1 MRTTRF
7 ILPLVA
13 LALCAMPAAALAS
26 SGGTTQAIIKDVAKD
41 GKVNGHYTTGQLK
54 TALKSPLLAQYGGQG
69 AVEAILTKMPAKTAK
84 APAKATPSKA
94 TPSKATTAAPATG
107 PTSNLPFTGADIFL
121 FVAVGGGLVAAGL
134 VLRRFGR
141 RDDEAAV

>member
-13 LALCAMPAAALAS
+13 LALCVMPAMALAA
-26 SGGTTQAIIKDVAKD
+26 GGGATQAIIKDVAKD
-41 GKVNGHYTTGQLK
+41 GKVDGHYTTGQLK
-54 TALKSPLLAQYGGQG
+54 TALKSPLLKQYGGQG
-69 AVEAILTKMPAKTAK
+69 AVESILTRTKPKTV
-84 APAKATPSKA
+84 
-94 TPSKATTAAPATG
+94 TAAPGTG
-107 PTSNLPFTGADIFL
+107 PSNNLPFTGADVVL

>member
-1 MRTTRF
+1 MGVFMRTTRF

-13 LALCAMPAAALAS
+13 LALCVMPAMALAA
-26 SGGTTQAIIKDVAKD
+26 GGGSTQAIIKDVAKD
-41 GKVNGHYTTGQLK
+41 GKVNGHYTDAQLK
-54 TALKSPLLAQYGGQG
+54 AALKSPLLRQYGGQG
-69 AVEAILTKMPAKTAK
+69 AVESILTRTKP
-84 APAKATPSKA
+84 KATV
-94 TPSKATTAAPATG
+94 TPATG
-107 PTSNLPFTGADIFL
+107 HSSNLPFTGADIFL

>member
-1 MRTTRF
+1 MRNIRF

-13 LALCAMPAAALAS
+13 LALCVMPAAALAT
-26 SGGTTQAIIKDVAKD
+26 SGGTTSAIVSDVAKD
-41 GKVNGHYTTGQLK
+41 GKVDGHYTTAQLK
-54 TALKSPLLAQYGGQG
+54 SALNSPLLRQYGGQG
-69 AVEAILTKMPAKTAK
+69 AVESILTRMKPKPT
-84 APAKATPSKA
+84 
-94 TPSKATTAAPATG
+94 TTAAPATG
-107 PTSNLPFTGADIFL
+107 PSSNLPFTGADVFL

>member
-13 LALCAMPAAALAS
+13 LVLCVMPAMALAAG
-26 SGGTTQAIIKDVAKD
+26 GGTTQAIIKDVAD
-41 GKVNGHYTTGQLK
+41 GKVNGHYTDAQLK
-54 TALKSPLLAQYGGQG
+54 AALKSPLLKQYGGQG
-69 AVEAILTKMPAKTAK
+69 AVESILTRTKPK
-84 APAKATPSKA
+84 ASVT
-94 TPSKATTAAPATG
+94 PATG
-107 PTSNLPFTGADIFL
+107 PSNNLPFTGADVFL

>member
-7 ILPLVA
+7 VLPLVA
-13 LALCAMPAAALAS
+13 LALCVMPAMALAA
-26 SGGTTQAIIKDVAKD
+26 GGGSTQAIIKDVAKD
-41 GKVNGHYTTGQLK
+41 GKVDGTYTTGQLK
-54 TALKSPLLAQYGGQG
+54 AALKSPLLKQYGGQG
-69 AVEAILTKMPAKTAK
+69 AVESILTRTKPKTVR
-84 APAKATPSKA
+84 
-94 TPSKATTAAPATG
+94 TTPATG
-107 PTSNLPFTGADIFL
+107 PSSNLPFTGADIFL

>member
-7 ILPLVA
+7 VLPLVA
-13 LALCAMPAAALAS
+13 LALCVMPAMAFAA
-26 SGGTTQAIIKDVAKD
+26 GGGSTQAIIKDVAKD
-41 GKVNGHYTTGQLK
+41 GKVDGSYTTGQLK
-54 TALKSPLLAQYGGQG
+54 AALKSPLLKQYGGQG
-69 AVEAILTKMPAKTAK
+69 AVESILARTTPKTV
-84 APAKATPSKA
+84 KAT
-94 TPSKATTAAPATG
+94 PATG
-107 PTSNLPFTGADIFL
+107 PSSNLPFTGADIFL

>member
-69 AVEAILTKMPAKTAK
+69 AVEAILTKTKPKTATAPAKT
-84 APAKATPSKA
+84 

>member
-1 MRTTRF
+1 MRSSRF

-13 LALCAMPAAALAS
+13 LALCVMPAMALAA
-26 SGGTTQAIIKDVAKD
+26 SGGSTQAIIKDVAKD
-41 GKVNGHYTTGQLK
+41 GQVNGHYTNAQLK
-54 TALKSPLLAQYGGQG
+54 AALKSPLLKQYAGLG
-69 AVEAILTKMPAKTAK
+69 AVESVLSRTKPKVTA
-84 APAKATPSKA
+84 T
-94 TPSKATTAAPATG
+94 PATG
-107 PTSNLPFTGADIFL
+107 TPSNLPFTGADVLL